1 MKVQG
6 ILRAVSGLVL
16 SGAMV
21 FGVNAFAQ
29 QDQSNTQQMQQEK
42 QDIKGAV
49 SQAKGQYGTMQ
60 STLSQMK
67 GDEGKVSDQATK
79 DYMQKNDEMWQQA
92 LQQEKEVGRA
102 AKQAHQHHKQ
112 KEQQSNSNNNPQ

>member
-1 MKVQG
+1 MKVHG
-6 ILRAVSGLVL
+6 MLGTVSGLLL

-21 FGVNAFAQ
+21 FAVNAFAQ
-29 QDQSNTQQMQQEK
+29 QDQSNNQQMQQEK
-42 QDIKGAV
+42 QDIKNAA

-60 STLSQMK
+60 STLQEMK

-79 DYMQKNDEMWQQA
+79 DYMQKNDQMWQQA

-102 AKQAHQHHKQ
+102 AKQARQHHKQ
-112 KEQQSNSNNNPQ
+112 KQQQSSSSNPQ

>member
-1 MKVQG
+1 
-6 ILRAVSGLVL
+6 
-16 SGAMV
+16 
-21 FGVNAFAQ
+21 
-29 QDQSNTQQMQQEK
+29 MQQEK

-67 GDEGKVSDQATK
+67 DDEGKVSDQATK
-79 DYMQKNDEMWQQA
+79 DYMQKNDQMWQEA

-102 AKQAHQHHKQ
+102 ARQAHQHHQQ
-112 KEQQSNSNNNPQ
+112 KEQQSSSSNPQ

>member
-1 MKVQG
+1 MKAQG
-6 ILRAVSGLVL
+6 MLKTASGLLL

-21 FGVNAFAQ
+21 FAVNAFAQ
-29 QDQSNTQQMQQEK
+29 QDQSNNQQMQQEK

-79 DYMQKNDEMWQQA
+79 DYLQKNDQMWQQA

-112 KEQQSNSNNNPQ
+112 KTATAEQH

>member
-1 MKVQG
+1 MKAQG
-6 ILRAVSGLVL
+6 MLRAVSGLLL

-29 QDQSNTQQMQQEK
+29 QDQSNNQQMQQEK
-42 QDIKGAV
+42 QDIKNAA

-60 STLSQMK
+60 STLQQMK

-79 DYMQKNDEMWQQA
+79 DYMQKNDQMWQQA

-102 AKQAHQHHKQ
+102 AKQARQHHKQ
-112 KEQQSNSNNNPQ
+112 KEQQQSSSSNPQ